1 MTSKRKSFFASLIM
15 VIIAMIW
22 GGSFVAQSKGGE
34 IAGPFGFGFVRFMI
48 AGIAVLPVIFIRSKK
63 AENKVIRT
71 KAEKLTQ
78 LKSGVVCG
86 VFLTGT
92 SAFQQL
98 GMYYGTVP
106 GKAGFLTSCYIVF
119 VPIISLVLFKKK
131 SALNVWI
138 AVCIA
143 LVGLYLLCIK
153 EGFSAQ
159 LSDGIVLMC
168 SVMIASRILAVDR
181 YKDKVDIIKMACIQ
195 FFTAS
200 IILGILACIFEIP
213 KLGIAQWWNTIN
225 CKDVWVA
232 LVYAGLLA
240 GAMAF
245 TLQNVVQKY
254 IKPTIAS
261 LLMSLESVF
270 SVLAGW
276 IVLGDVLG
284 ARELIGCAVIFVALV
299 IAELKFEN
307 KQKVEI
313 CE

>member
-1 MTSKRKSFFASLIM
+1 MTAKTKSVLASLIM
-15 VIIAMIW
+15 VAIAMIW

-48 AGIAVLPVIFIRSKK
+48 AGLAVLPVIFVKDKK
-63 AENKVIRT
+63 ENKPKMAKDDKTNLLKGGVI
-71 KAEKLTQ
+71 
-78 LKSGVVCG
+78 CG
-86 VFLTGT
+86 VFLAGT

-98 GMYYGTVP
+98 GMFYGTVP

-131 SALNVWI
+131 SDWNVWL
-138 AVCIA
+138 AVVIS
-143 LVGLYLLCIK
+143 LVGLYLLCLK

-181 YKDKVDIIKMACIQ
+181 YKDKVDIIKLACVQ
-195 FFTAS
+195 FFSAS
-200 IILGILACIFEIP
+200 IILGVLACIFEIP
-213 KLGIAQWWNTIN
+213 KLGLVGWWNTIN
-225 CKDVWVA
+225 CKEVWTS
-232 LVYAGLLA
+232 LMYAGLLA

-245 TLQNVVQKY
+245 TLQNLVQKY

-276 IVLGDVLG
+276 IVLGDMLG
-284 ARELIGCAVIFVALV
+284 ARELVGCAVIFVALV
-299 IAELKFEN
+299 IAELKFN
-307 KQKVEI
+307 KKEKVV

>member
-1 MTSKRKSFFASLIM
+1 MNSKGKSIMASLIM
-15 VIIAMIW
+15 VLIAMIW

-48 AGIAVLPVIFIRSKK
+48 AGIAVLPVVFVSGKK
-63 AENKVIRT
+63 NKEANASLKTSDLIKAGVI
-71 KAEKLTQ
+71 
-78 LKSGVVCG
+78 CG

-98 GMYYGTVP
+98 GMFYGTVP
-106 GKAGFLTSCYIVF
+106 GKAGFLTSCYIIF
-119 VPIISLVLFKKK
+119 VPIISLLLFRKK
-131 SALNVWI
+131 SEWNVWL
-138 AVCIA
+138 AVIIA
-143 LVGLYLLCIK
+143 LTGLYMLCVK
-153 EGFSAQ
+153 DGFSVQA
-159 LSDGIVLMC
+159 SDGIVLMC
-168 SVMIASRILAVDR
+168 SVMIASRILTID
-181 YKDKVDIIKMACIQ
+181 KFMGKVDIIKLACVQ

-200 IILGILACIFEIP
+200 FLLGVLTCIFEIP
-213 KLGIAQWWNTIN
+213 KLGVSAWWSTIN
-225 CKDVWVA
+225 CKDVWMA
-232 LVYAGLLA
+232 LIYAGLLA

-276 IVLGDVLG
+276 AILGDNLSIK
-284 ARELIGCAVIFVALV
+284 EIFGCVIIFGALV
-299 IAELKFEN
+299 LAQLQFDKKSEK
-307 KQKVEI
+307 I